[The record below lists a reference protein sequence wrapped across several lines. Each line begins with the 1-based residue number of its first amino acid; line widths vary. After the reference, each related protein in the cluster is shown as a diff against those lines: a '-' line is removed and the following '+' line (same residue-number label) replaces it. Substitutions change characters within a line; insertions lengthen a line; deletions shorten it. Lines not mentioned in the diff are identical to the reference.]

1 MQAEPDPTLILERE
15 VPEEEEV
22 PTRVVHPDGF
32 VTEEG
37 EFHE

>member
-15 VPEEEEV
+15 VPEEEV